1 MAGQVPSDRARI
13 ARRRREPTAVVPLE
27 EVARRLDHA
36 ARCAGCGG
44 DEDGAIVLELGEARR
59 GRVVDGPAA
68 RLLLGG
74 AAGARLVGAGEPAF
88 GLLPPPLQPVRAGE
102 VERGVLGG
110 VGLERAAG
118 GGGG

>member
-1 MAGQVPSDRARI
+1 GQRAARLLVMDGQVPSDRARI
-13 ARRRREPTAVVPLE
+13 ARRGREPTAVVPLE

-59 GRVVDGPAA
+59 GRVVDGPTA

-74 AAGARLVGAGEPAF
+74 AAGARPVGAGAQAVGRPSA
-88 GLLPPPLQPVRAGE
+88 PV
-102 VERGVLGG
+102 VP
-110 VGLERAAG
+110 
-118 GGGG
+118 